1 MLDISSC
8 GLMREWRSKV
18 RAEDKK
24 DSLQSEPF
32 VSVLLS
38 VTFLLS
44 WRHLVVWI
52 THGSSTLSNQ
62 TFGVGRPVMNEY
74 RTNIFDC
81 SCSRQL
87 HHCSAQLLV
96 VTVQRAILNQENP
109 TLLRVTSLLW

>member
-1 MLDISSC
+1 MLDISCC

-87 HHCSAQLLV
+87 LV

>member
-1 MLDISSC
+1 MLDISCC

-52 THGSSTLSNQ
+52 THGSSTLSNSNQ
-62 TFGVGRPVMNEY
+62 TSGG
-74 RTNIFDC
+74 
-81 SCSRQL
+81 
-87 HHCSAQLLV
+87 
-96 VTVQRAILNQENP
+96 
-109 TLLRVTSLLW
+109 